1 MAGTTTSTGAPAGKE
16 TEEKKEFERKASE
29 ERARLAREGMPSASG
44 RLFKSLSNLA
54 PKGYVETITGLM
66 KYSDYEIDA
75 KSYVGFG
82 IFFGFI
88 LGAGAAL
95 DSYVIFK
102 TPAPVS
108 LLLAAFFLL
117 GFQFITYSMIFF
129 SADRKA
135 RFAESMLP
143 DVLQLMASNVRAGLT
158 PDKALLLAARPE
170 FGVLER
176 EIRRAAKEAMT
187 GTNIGESMISLGSRI
202 RSTLIDRTMRLIA
215 EGVRSGGEL
224 AKLLEETAEDIRNGA
239 ALRREVNASVMM
251 YIIFIFMAAGFG
263 APMLFGVSTFLIET
277 MMKMS
282 AISIPAEATST
293 IYAKAPFSLSSAK
306 VSMDFLINFAFANII
321 ATAIFSGIIL
331 GLIEEGHEKAG
342 IKYVPVLVIVGIL
355 TFLISRSVISSTFG
369 FIGQ

>member
-1 MAGTTTSTGAPAGKE
+1 MAEGKPAAPGKE
-16 TEEKKEFERKASE
+16 IGIKGEIERKAAD
-29 ERARLAREGMPSASG
+29 ERNRLAREGMPSVSG
-44 RLFKSLSNLA
+44 RLFKSMASLA
-54 PKGYVETITGLM
+54 PNSYVEKIIELM
-66 KYSDYEIDA
+66 KFSDYEIDA
-75 KSYVGFG
+75 RSYVGFSL
-82 IFFGFI
+82 FFGLI
-88 LGAGAAL
+88 LGAGAVL

-102 TPAPVS
+102 TQAIISAV
-108 LLLAAFFLL
+108 LGAFFFF

-135 RFAESMLP
+135 RFAETMLP
-143 DVLQLMASNVRAGLT
+143 DVLQLTASNVRAGLT

-170 FGVLER
+170 FGVLEK

-187 GTNIGESMISLGSRI
+187 GKNIGDSLISLSSRI
-202 RSTLIDRTMRLIA
+202 RSTLLDRTMKLIA

-251 YIIFIFMAAGFG
+251 YIIFIFIAAGFG

-277 MMKMS
+277 MMRMS
-282 AISIPAEATST
+282 AVSIPAEATSA
-293 IYAKAPFSLSSAK
+293 IYAKAPFSLSTAK
-306 VSMDFLINFAFANII
+306 VSMEFLINFAFANII
-321 ATAIFSGIIL
+321 ATGIFSGIIL

-342 IKYVPVLVIVGIL
+342 IKYVPVLVVVGVL
-355 TFLISRSVISSTFG
+355 TFLISRALISSTFG